1 MHKWEEAGDIVPVVV
16 LEFLSLLVFFV
27 VFVSVFLVFVL
38 VFMFVRV
45 YDTKERSKCSAAVQ
59 ENKKTCLDLSCVFYF
74 FN

>member
-1 MHKWEEAGDIVPVVV
+1 MEASLLCNPYSAKGGSIGQFHGTETLMLFFLILVFKAGDILPVVV

-45 YDTKERSKCSAAVQ
+45 
-59 ENKKTCLDLSCVFYF
+59 
-74 FN
+74 